1 MRPQARTPTTGCC
14 TRREIGPVGVEDE
27 ASQCAMEAADGIKEE
42 GTEVMPAAILDPPE
56 IEGIEVT
63 RTNTGNLPQN
73 AGTVAREAT
82 RKVSAGKN
90 APIRINP
97 DRAKPNTGIDSGRT
111 TPKALKEPEMDRA
124 PA

>member
-1 MRPQARTPTTGCC
+1 
-14 TRREIGPVGVEDE
+14 
-27 ASQCAMEAADGIKEE
+27 MEADDGIKEE

-82 RKVSAGKN
+82 RRASAGRST
-90 APIRINP
+90 PIQREP
-97 DRAKPNTGIDSGRT
+97 DTDLHLDIPTKEIGSNRT
-111 TPKALKEPEMDRA
+111 TPKDPEKSKKGQ
-124 PA
+124 PS